1 MERLI
6 NFINDAKKAGVKDL
20 TLVFYVAGYTFG
32 KKNMNLR
39 CSATYD
45 QLWDYADEMFT
56 IEYKGDKNLIKDLSI
71 SWSLLE
77 ENFVL
82 RCDENDVEAKT
93 EVIIELVELFRFKF
107 DSLTIVNNVTNS
119 EFIKQFK
126 DEAKD
131 KLRKELMG
139 ELREEISWKYD
150 MIFERERKLSNE
162 IDKFSEIKRTR
173 KNYAIRLKLI
183 ELENVINKKPR
194 SSKRSDS
201 VIDVTYEEQMNLL
214 KEVHKIRDM
223 INKL

>member
-20 TLVFYVAGYTFG
+20 TLLFYVAGYTFG

-45 QLWDYADEMFT
+45 QLWGYADEMFT

-71 SWSLLE
+71 SQSLLE
-77 ENFVL
+77 ENFFL
-82 RCDENDVEAKT
+82 RSNENDVEAKT

-107 DSLTIVNNVTNS
+107 NSLTIVNNVTNS

-150 MIFERERKLSNE
+150 LLFERERKLSNE

-173 KNYAIRLKLI
+173 KNYAIRFKLI
-183 ELENVINKKPR
+183 ELENVINKNPR